1 MIILGYIG
9 KHTKDT
15 LPVYLGWALTRLMQK
30 GKFKRVTHTE
40 CVHAGNNYKLCT
52 IASSSARDGGV
63 RTKPDIAL
71 TNGNWIALD
80 VPDFEIAKSKA
91 WFKAFDGC
99 GYDWLGAA
107 ATKLHFLRNLHY
119 SLYRFFC
126 NESTLKALP
135 QPFYARAD
143 ELTPSEC
150 FELLVS
156 KFGAVDVTAEFFKD

>member
-9 KHTKDT
+9 NHAKDT
-15 LPVYLGWALTRLMQK
+15 LPVRLGWALIRLVQT
-30 GKFKRVTHTE
+30 GRFKRVTHTE

-71 TNGNWIALD
+71 TKGNWIALD
-80 VPDFEIAKSKA
+80 VPQWAIPPSQA

-107 ATKLHFLRNLHY
+107 GTKLRFLCNLPY
-119 SLYRFFC
+119 SAERFFC
-126 NESTLKALP
+126 NETSPKALP
-135 QPFYARAD
+135 TPYMANPQEY
-143 ELTPSEC
+143 TPSEF
-150 FELLVS
+150 FEVLVRD
-156 KFGAVDVTAEFFKD
+156 FGAVDVTAEFFKD